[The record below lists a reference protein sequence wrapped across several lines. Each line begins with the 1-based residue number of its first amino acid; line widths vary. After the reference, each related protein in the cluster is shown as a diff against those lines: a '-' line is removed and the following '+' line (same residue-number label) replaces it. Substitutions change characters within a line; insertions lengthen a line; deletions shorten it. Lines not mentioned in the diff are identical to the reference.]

1 MNDAKTISE
10 SFKEVKIHKPKAVRV
25 CPKRKIKNS
34 PSSSSTS
41 SSSSEK
47 SQNHFNSED
56 TKNILTNL
64 DNISIEEI
72 NNDFFIYGQNLEE
85 EECHN
90 ELLNILN
97 CCPENNETY
106 SDDENSSLLDAEG
119 RSSDDS
125 GSSRDDDAAQ
135 EDHFE
140 ERNIDELLQKKEI
153 TRDIKILS
161 KKIYGNTPNF
171 FNANENEIIIEEN
184 YLDIKNPLYNLNESL
199 IDCIINYL
207 ESKII
212 TENKF
217 SPKLL
222 IEYISI
228 IKCLI
233 ANSKNNKV
241 KDFVTKNI
249 TVLKKIVNILINK
262 YHNIHQILNSWWL
275 VLFLIQMA
283 L

>member
-1 MNDAKTISE
+1 MNAAKNISE

-97 CCPENNETY
+97 CSPENNEID
-106 SDDENSSLLDAEG
+106 SDGE
-119 RSSDDS
+119 
-125 GSSRDDDAAQ
+125 
-135 EDHFE
+135 
-140 ERNIDELLQKKEI
+140 
-153 TRDIKILS
+153 
-161 KKIYGNTPNF
+161 NTPK
-171 FNANENEIIIEEN
+171 IKRC
-184 YLDIKNPLYNLNESL
+184 KNPYEKNF
-199 IDCIINYL
+199 
-207 ESKII
+207 
-212 TENKF
+212 EN
-217 SPKLL
+217 
-222 IEYISI
+222 
-228 IKCLI
+228 IKD
-233 ANSKNNKV
+233 SYFNN
-241 KDFVTKNI
+241 
-249 TVLKKIVNILINK
+249 LINE
-262 YHNIHQILNSWWL
+262 LNTMYSTP
-275 VLFLIQMA
+275 VE
-283 L
+283 